1 LHTKEK
7 LPGSNTSRWYSC
19 NFVPDFPTIFSQQQ
33 VGFQFREEFS
43 FVARWKTHDPANIFY
58 ADYFLRSMIWTPIPG
73 ISWRD
78 LHPKQLQ
85 PTLSD
90 AHGT

>member
-1 LHTKEK
+1 MV
-7 LPGSNTSRWYSC
+7 
-19 NFVPDFPTIFSQQQ
+19 FVQLRTRFPNYFFAAAGRISI
-33 VGFQFREEFS
+33 REEFS

-85 PTLSD
+85 PTVSD